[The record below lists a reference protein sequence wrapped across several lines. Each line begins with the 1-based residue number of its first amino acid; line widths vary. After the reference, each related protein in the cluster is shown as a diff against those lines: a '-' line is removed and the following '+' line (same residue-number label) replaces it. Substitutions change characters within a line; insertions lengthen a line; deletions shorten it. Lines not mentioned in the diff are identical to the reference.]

1 MNNEPFVEAVQAL
14 SGFAK
19 RQAERGALQ
28 AFLGKVKSV
37 EPLEI
42 EVGTTVQRASDGKL
56 YCNPQL
62 LKDYSREM
70 TLDGLT
76 GELQEPGPVTG
87 GKLSVKAAKT
97 TDFGFKAGDNL
108 ILLTKD
114 QQVFF
119 ILCKEVL
126 LQ

>member
-42 EVGTTVQRASDGKL
+42 EVGTTVQRASDGNL

-62 LKDYSREM
+62 MKEYSREM

-76 GELQEPGPVTG
+76 GELQDLGPVTG